1 MSDIV
6 YCKDCAYAEPNN
18 LDAYHTVK
26 IGVFCTRYKQ
36 NTAGIH
42 GCDNGKPKQ
51 KTNADRIRAMTDEEL
66 ADFIAMQRFCA
77 VNQIADKLGID
88 VTTAF
93 IVGRKN
99 VLEWLKQEAKT

>member
-26 IGVFCTRYKQ
+26 IGVFCARYKQ

-51 KTNADRIRAMTDEEL
+51 KTNADRIRSMTDEEL
-66 ADFIAMQRFCA
+66 AEWLIMNGDGS
-77 VNQIADKLGID
+77 DYE
-88 VTTAF
+88 TW
-93 IVGRKN
+93 
-99 VLEWLKQEAKT
+99 LEWLKQEAET

>member
-1 MSDIV
+1 MDELV

-18 LDAYHTVK
+18 LDAYHAVK

-51 KTNADRIRAMTDEEL
+51 KTNADRIRAIPDEEL
-66 ADFIAMQRFCA
+66 AETITEDWCSILCPGGSFFCDGECL
-77 VNQIADKLGID
+77 NKMI
-88 VTTAF
+88 
-93 IVGRKN
+93 
-99 VLEWLKQEAKT
+99 EWLKQECADG